1 MLGGSLGVAY
11 LCMGLLATLHFSLDK
26 RRSSLIPRRG
36 RIFFR
41 FATAAGMAL
50 VPMTPVM
57 QLNSVKILAIYA
69 GLTGFPVIIEVFG
82 KIGAVVDKKK
92 VKGATERRRTARD
105 GHEETP
111 VETLKGHFQVD
122 ELTGVENGDAGLIEA
137 ENGEDDA
144 GCIEAEIDN
153 LQAVRLAGRA
163 KGAVA
168 F

>member
-1 MLGGSLGVAY
+1 MLGGSLAVAY
-11 LCMGLLATLHFSLDK
+11 LCMSLLALLHFSLDK

-41 FATAAGMAL
+41 FATAVGMAL
-50 VPMTPVM
+50 VPMTPIM
-57 QLNSVKILAIYA
+57 RLNSSKILAIYG

-82 KIGAVVDKKK
+82 KIGAVVDKKR
-92 VKGATERRRTARD
+92 VKGATERVRMARD
-105 GHEETP
+105 GHEESP

-122 ELTGVENGDAGLIEA
+122 DLKGVENGEAGLIDA
-137 ENGEDDA
+137 ENGEEDT
-144 GCIEAEIDN
+144 GCIEGEISN